1 MKKTVLAVAMGA
13 IAASGSAF
21 AQEHVQPVETKV
33 YGGAEIGGN
42 FGFDDQYKDADGKDA
57 TFEHGHT
64 ITVGGEI
71 AKQFHPAVK
80 GFVAAEADFTFGTTD
95 EDVFKDSDAEVDIFV
110 FGAETKAGVTTF
122 GIQNGIADD
131 YDAFGDLSMEHG
143 LNSDAFAVAISD
155 HDAGFGQETLQHRLT
170 TEKFDA
176 GVSYDMDTE
185 AYVFAGSV
193 NLPKGIVVGGAYVD
207 AGEVADMQSYT
218 LGAQMAVKQFE
229 VAAKY
234 DAVEGKEAA
243 ESTAYALSGAYAL
256 NEKVKVAGSY
266 NSIDFDDAAFE
277 DDDYFTLGASYQVNN
292 HVELVTDYKFAS
304 EADDKLFVRANINF

>member
-1 MKKTVLAVAMGA
+1 MKKTVLAVALGA

-21 AQEHVQPVETKV
+21 AQEVETKV

-42 FGFDDQYKDADGKDA
+42 FGFDDQYQDAEGKDA

-71 AKQFHPAVK
+71 AKQFHPEVK

-95 EDVFKDSDAEVDIFV
+95 EDMFKDSDAEVDVFV

-131 YDAFGDLSMEHG
+131 YDGFADLSMEHG
-143 LNSDAFAVAISD
+143 LNSDVFEVAQSND
-155 HDAGFGQETLQHRLT
+155 AAGFGQETLQHRLT

-176 GVSYDMDTE
+176 GVSYDLDTE

-193 NLPKGIVVGGAYVD
+193 NLPKGIALGGAYVD
-207 AGEVADMQSYT
+207 AGEVADVQSYT
-218 LGAQMAVKQFE
+218 LGATMAVKQFE

-234 DAVEGKEAA
+234 DAVDGDEAI
-243 ESTAYALSGAYAL
+243 EQTAYALSGAYAL

-266 NSIDFDDAAFE
+266 NSVDFDDSAFE

-304 EADDKLFVRANINF
+304 EEDDKLFVRANINF